1 MLRGRV
7 QGVLGVSRALG
18 PVEFWP
24 LLMGRRD
31 VIASR
36 STCHCC
42 RLGRIPAVR
51 HARADGGR
59 RPSASRRHPAARFR
73 RRVADPQRQMHR
85 GPAAGTAVRG
95 TLFADCRLVGRGLRR
110 RRVHARGA
118 SALGAGGG
126 AGVGGRG
133 GPAGQRGQCHRDRR
147 PLARRGP
154 RGRVWRLEKQIEK
167 SRLDGE
173 REKLTKKNLFL
184 SSYKVPVRTRLQRV
198 STANWPGAA
207 LNSFSR
213 CT

>member
-24 LLMGRRD
+24 LLMGRRG

-95 TLFADCRLVGRGLRR
+95 ALPCSLTAGLWGVVSDGDACTLAARAPSAQAAAQALVDE
-110 RRVHARGA
+110 A
-118 SALGAGGG
+118 
-126 AGVGGRG
+126 
-133 GPAGQRGQCHRDRR
+133 
-147 PLARRGP
+147 ARRGS
-154 RGRVWRLEKQIEK
+154 GDNVTVIAVRLP
-167 SRLDGE
+167 GG
-173 REKLTKKNLFL
+173 
-184 SSYKVPVRTRLQRV
+184 VP
-198 STANWPGAA
+198 AA
-207 LNSFSR
+207 ASGG
-213 CT
+213 